1 MLVTDRSGGTTVSSA
16 RMCFLWDGSAP
27 EQMDVRSLLTSDT
40 TDEEK
45 CTFEVVRSLR
55 SGNEQEPGVLY
66 GVQGGQM
73 GLTYLVEKP
82 FFCGRCLRA
91 FTTKKSLRV
100 HENTVHLGMRQYE
113 CKVCGRHFGT
123 RSSMKR
129 HISHKHGEN
138 EQRTSSKSPSK
149 G

>member
-1 MLVTDRSGGTTVSSA
+1 VSSA
-16 RMCFLWDGSAP
+16 HMFVLWDGNER
-27 EQMDVRSLLTSDT
+27 EQMDVRSLLTSDS

-45 CTFEVVRSLR
+45 CTFELVRSLR
-55 SGNEQEPGVLY
+55 SGNEPEPGVLY
-66 GVQGGQM
+66 GVQGSQV
-73 GLTYLVEKP
+73 GLAHLVEKP

-129 HISHKHGEN
+129 HISHKHGES
-138 EQRTSSKSPSK
+138 EQRTPMKSLGK